1 MMSEERK
8 RSRRQI
14 EAYIEV
20 NVNKI
25 PDSEIVQELMKDGLS
40 ETEVLALI
48 LQKKGKARKLNV
60 GLIIGGIVG
69 AFFGI
74 VFTIMSYSSVS
85 YYGGNYYVFYGL
97 ILVGIIAFIV
107 GIARMASK
115 K

>member
-1 MMSEERK
+1 MSEERK

-25 PDSEIVQELMKDGLS
+25 PDSEIIQELMKDGLT
-40 ETEVLALI
+40 ETEISALI
-48 LQKKGKARKLNV
+48 VKRKGKARSLNI
-60 GLIIGGIVG
+60 GLIIGGIAF

-74 VFTIMSYSSVS
+74 VFTIVSYSSVS
-85 YYGGNYYVFYGL
+85 YYGGDYYVFYGA
-97 ILVGIIAFIV
+97 ILVGIIAVIV